1 MKRKEKLLCLCATL
15 VAVTAFGGIP
25 KWISGDTKS
34 PDKPAPIVY
43 RDFRLDSMPSH
54 AEMTMAVAGWHELN
68 VNGRRVGDE
77 VLSPVTCQPN
87 LRHSS
92 VTRDITNLLRVGR
105 DKQILLAAAFAMGV
119 L

>member
-25 KWISGDTKS
+25 KWIS
-34 PDKPAPIVY
+34 
-43 RDFRLDSMPSH
+43 
-54 AEMTMAVAGWHELN
+54 
-68 VNGRRVGDE
+68 GDE